1 MATAATTTPESLVAE
16 KSYPLRVAL
25 LSVLIGIVISTFW
38 SAAFVDTTIGGTVAD
53 TLWGPQ
59 AREATI
65 SGAVAGAL
73 YALVTGLAGTFTAC
87 NICAFSAIAPL
98 AADKRSAG
106 QTLKPLL
113 YLSAG
118 MIVVAGLYGAIGAL
132 VGPSLPQLSETRLGD
147 PENGIRL
154 RSLQSMVVFVSI
166 GVIYILWGLMTLGVM
181 PNPFAGVGARYPW
194 ARSVFMGATIGAFLI
209 GRPYGLFRHM
219 FEYAAS
225 TQNPFFGALAF
236 ILQSLGNI
244 VLMVALFL
252 LLIYGTGGRFERWLH
267 AKPGRVAIVTAA
279 ALIVAGTFFATYWG
293 PRLLARNGLFFW
305 PYWDWETY
313 TLLFRAR

>member
-1 MATAATTTPESLVAE
+1 MATAATTAPESLAAA
-16 KSYPLRVAL
+16 KAHPLRIAL
-25 LSVLIGIVISTFW
+25 LSVVLGIVISTFW
-38 SAAFVDTTIGGTVAD
+38 SAEFVDTTIGGTVAD
-53 TLWGPQ
+53 SLWGPQ

-65 SGAVAGAL
+65 GGAVAGAF

-98 AADKRSAG
+98 AAHKRTAG

-118 MIVVAGLYGAIGAL
+118 MIAVAGLYGMVGAL
-132 VGPSLPQLSETRLGD
+132 LGPNLPQLSEARLGD
-147 PENGIRL
+147 PETGIRL

-166 GVIYILWGLMTLGVM
+166 GAIYILWGLIALGVLR
-181 PNPFAGVGARYPW
+181 NPFAGIDARYPW

-244 VLMVALFL
+244 ALMITLFL
-252 LLIYGTGGRFERWLH
+252 FLMYGTGGRFERWLH
-267 AKPGRVAIVTAA
+267 AKPGRVATITAV
-279 ALIVAGTFFATYWG
+279 ALIVAGTFFASYWG

-305 PYWDWETY
+305 PYWDWETL
-313 TLLFRAR
+313 TLLFRAG